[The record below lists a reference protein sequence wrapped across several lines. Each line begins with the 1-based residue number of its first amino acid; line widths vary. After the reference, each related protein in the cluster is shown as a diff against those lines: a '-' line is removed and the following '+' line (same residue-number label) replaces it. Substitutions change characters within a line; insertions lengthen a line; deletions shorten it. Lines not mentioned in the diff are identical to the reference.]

1 MKPAGREGEEFE
13 RVSVGEIKL
22 QIDSMLE
29 LPDSQ
34 FNLDDFNEL
43 RRRIYDI
50 FEEPD
55 KHPLS
60 NMALLS
66 KKDNSSLNNAIFP
79 TKRDRII
86 ELERN
91 GRFIPPC
98 TRNVFLKFYSP
109 ADSQPYYWG
118 EADQKAYLDNI
129 STVINDFKKG
139 I

>member
-1 MKPAGREGEEFE
+1 
-13 RVSVGEIKL
+13 
-22 QIDSMLE
+22 
-29 LPDSQ
+29 
-34 FNLDDFNEL
+34 
-43 RRRIYDI
+43 
-50 FEEPD
+50 
-55 KHPLS
+55 
-60 NMALLS
+60 MALLS